1 MSLTGRTFNWNAYAC
16 NYSGA
21 DVYLG
26 LAPGLEDVA
35 IDQSF
40 GPQALVAYPGRC
52 IPITTRK
59 GSAGEVPLRLYALR
73 DSAACDVTHL
83 GPSDVE
89 GFHRAKLTFQPAQST
104 SRSSAAAIPEAAA
117 AVTPPVIAFLITIG
131 LTPER
136 ERHFFEDTVGK
147 FLDHSWSNFPNLLRE
162 VGCAEPHRT

>member
-1 MSLTGRTFNWNAYAC
+1 MSAMAMWRRQSRSPTAYDARAVPGDHLPVRKSINEPPRIIHDAIVLTSRAGRSIDVSLTGRTFNWNAYAC

-73 DSAACDVTHL
+73 DSAAFDVTHL
-83 GPSDVE
+83 GPSDVD
-89 GFHRAKLTFQPAQST
+89 GSHP
-104 SRSSAAAIPEAAA
+104 
-117 AVTPPVIAFLITIG
+117 
-131 LTPER
+131 
-136 ERHFFEDTVGK
+136 
-147 FLDHSWSNFPNLLRE
+147 
-162 VGCAEPHRT
+162 